1 MGFPVVID
9 VYYFMETVSPSYTN
23 AIQIYF
29 RRRRHKRKSLVK
41 TSTMEDEKTLSTV
54 SSALGSQRLTTD
66 EIVMN
71 GSVSYTSNLLPA
83 SISSSWTTQAIAIYV
98 VLFLDHAANCYICY
112 TNEESR
118 WGIKEHINRTSLTFC
133 YYQILYMF
141 FSSKAN

>member
-9 VYYFMETVSPSYTN
+9 VYYFMETVSPSYTDV
-23 AIQIYF
+23 IRIYF

-41 TSTMEDEKTLSTV
+41 TSTMEDEKTLSTL
-54 SSALGSQRLTTD
+54 STALGSQRLTTD

-83 SISSSWTTQAIAIYV
+83 SISSSWTAQAIAIYV
-98 VLFLDHAANCYICY
+98 VLVVDDAANCYICY

-118 WGIKEHINRTSLTFC
+118 WVIKEQIITNVLSLNQQHT
-133 YYQILYMF
+133 
-141 FSSKAN
+141 